1 MKRTLPLAALAL
13 ALAAIS
19 AACASGGTPEPAT
32 SRTVFTNTQRGVAM
46 PEGGTDMPTM
56 SATGVAAET
65 SMSMDST
72 LRALAAAYTI
82 LHVPPTL
89 VDPDGHRVGNP
100 RISLR
105 YNLNGEPLSR
115 FVNCGETMTSVRADR
130 EQVYLSVIS
139 SVRPRPSGGNV
150 VETMVQ
156 AVAVDRTSGNS
167 NGMVPC
173 STTGTLESRIHRT
186 ALNAR

>member
-1 MKRTLPLAALAL
+1 MKRTLPLAALAF
-13 ALAAIS
+13 AAIA
-19 AACASGGTPEPAT
+19 AACASGGASEPAT
-32 SRTVFTNTQRGVAM
+32 TRTVFTNTQRGVAM
-46 PEGGTDMPTM
+46 PEGGTDMPSL
-56 SATGVAAET
+56 SASGVAAET
-65 SMSMDST
+65 PMSMDST

-100 RISLR
+100 RMAVR

-130 EQVYLSVIS
+130 EQVYISVIS
-139 SVRPRPSGGNV
+139 TVRPNPSGGNT

-156 AVAVDRTSGNS
+156 GVSVDRTSGNS

-186 ALNAR
+186 ALGTR

>member
-13 ALAAIS
+13 AAVA

-32 SRTVFTNTQRGVAM
+32 TRTVFTNTQRGIAM
-46 PEGGTDMPTM
+46 PEGGTDMATLT
-56 SATGVAAET
+56 ATGVAAQT
-65 SMSMDST
+65 TMSTDST
-72 LRALAAAYTI
+72 MRALAAAYTI

-89 VDPDGHRVGNP
+89 VDPDAHRVGNP
-100 RISLR
+100 RMAVR

-130 EQVYLSVIS
+130 EQIYLAVIS
-139 SVRPRPSGGNV
+139 TVRPNPGGGNT
-150 VETMVQ
+150 VETTVQ
-156 AVAVDRTSGNS
+156 GVAVDRTSGNS

-186 ALNAR
+186 ALGIR